1 MEEFM
6 SIYTALRT
14 VYLKLYKKG
23 MLNFLPDT
31 VFVPFI
37 YRMSTGKKLNLSN
50 PVTFNEKVQ
59 WLKLNDHNPLYVQL
73 VDKYAVREY
82 IAKKIGN
89 QFLIP
94 LIGKWSK
101 VEDIDFDKLPNEFVL
116 KCNHDSGGIV
126 ICKDKKTLD
135 INSAKKKLED
145 HLKRNHYYMSREWAY
160 KNVIPCIICEKY
172 MVDNKTQ
179 DLRDYKFFCFNGE
192 PKFIQVDFNRFAG
205 HKRNLYTLDW
215 KLIDITIKCPNDPNA
230 NIEKPANLNE
240 MIEVAKEL
248 SKGLP
253 EVRIDLY
260 SVNDKTYFGELTLYH
275 GGGIEKFSSDEFAQ
289 EMGSWIDLSLAY
301 KGDIR

>member
-1 MEEFM
+1 M

-82 IAKKIGN
+82 IAKIIGN

-94 LIGKWSK
+94 LIGKWSR
-101 VEDIDFDKLPNEFVL
+101 VEDIDFEKLPNEFVL

-135 INSAKKKLED
+135 IKSAKKKLED

-179 DLRDYKFFCFNGE
+179 DLRDYKFFCFNGV

-205 HKRNLYTLDW
+205 SVTLEGSKQESASSTSSSLSSSNCTLGSMVKFLWSISSAGQAKALCASRNSCTS
-215 KLIDITIKCPNDPNA
+215 T
-230 NIEKPANLNE
+230 E
-240 MIEVAKEL
+240 
-248 SKGLP
+248 
-253 EVRIDLY
+253 
-260 SVNDKTYFGELTLYH
+260 
-275 GGGIEKFSSDEFAQ
+275 
-289 EMGSWIDLSLAY
+289 
-301 KGDIR
+301 